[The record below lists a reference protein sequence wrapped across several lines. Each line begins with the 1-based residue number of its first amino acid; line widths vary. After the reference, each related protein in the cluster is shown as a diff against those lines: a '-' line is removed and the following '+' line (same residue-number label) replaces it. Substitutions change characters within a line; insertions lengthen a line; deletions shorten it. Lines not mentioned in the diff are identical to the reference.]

1 MQADELGADE
11 DGEALEEDAADAA
24 ARRKALAKAREEAE
38 LKLRSQVC
46 PALSRIGQALCML
59 SSRSACAS

>member
-24 ARRKALAKAREEAE
+24 ARRKALAEEAE